1 MHPSFSLWHR
11 RFTRFV
17 AGCAVLCIPA
27 TARADSPAA
36 ISDASRS
43 RAEDQFH
50 QFAKT
55 WMANVQ
61 RLQTQDRDKPT
72 VRAGASGTQ
81 TSYRGYGD
89 DYSVELRPTGH
100 PSAPYVGLLRY
111 TELMYSCPSA
121 GSTNCTVS
129 SRVPVTEIFRYENG
143 RWSY

>member
-1 MHPSFSLWHR
+1 MSPDFSLWHR
-11 RFTRFV
+11 RFARLV
-17 AGCAVLCIPA
+17 AGFALLCLPA
-27 TARADSPAA
+27 TAMADSPAS
-36 ISDASRS
+36 ISDGSRS

-55 WMANVQ
+55 WMSNVQ

-72 VRAGASGTQ
+72 MRAGGSS
-81 TSYRGYGD
+81 SYRGYGE

-111 TELMYSCPSA
+111 TELMYACPSA

-143 RWSY
+143 SWSY

>member
-11 RFTRFV
+11 RCAGLV
-17 AGCAVLCIPA
+17 AACALLFISA
-27 TARADSPAA
+27 IAMADSPAA

-89 DYSVELRPTGH
+89 DYTVELRPTGH

-121 GSTNCTVS
+121 GSKDCSVS

>member
-1 MHPSFSLWHR
+1 MNRHVSFWHR
-11 RFTRFV
+11 HCVRLV
-17 AGCAVLCIPA
+17 AVCALLFAPA
-27 TARADSPAA
+27 IAMADSPAA

-43 RAEDQFH
+43 RAEDQFQ

-61 RLQTQDRDKPT
+61 RLQTQDRGKPT
-72 VRAGASGTQ
+72 VRASAGGTQ
-81 TSYRGYGD
+81 SSYRGYSD
-89 DYSVELRPTGH
+89 DFTVELRPTGH

-121 GSTNCTVS
+121 GASDCTVA

>member
-1 MHPSFSLWHR
+1 MSFNFSLWHR
-11 RFTRFV
+11 RFTRLV
-17 AGCAVLCIPA
+17 AGCALLCLPV
-27 TARADSPAA
+27 TAMAESPAA
-36 ISDASRS
+36 ISNASRS

-55 WMANVQ
+55 WMSNVQ

-72 VRAGASGTQ
+72 MRAGGS
-81 TSYRGYGD
+81 SYRGYGE

-100 PSAPYVGLLRY
+100 PSAPFVGLLRY

-129 SRVPVTEIFRYENG
+129 SKVPVTEIFRYENG

>member
-1 MHPSFSLWHR
+1 MNANFSLLHR
-11 RFTRFV
+11 CARLV
-17 AGCAVLCIPA
+17 AGGALIFFAA
-27 TARADSPAA
+27 TALADSPAA

-72 VRAGASGTQ
+72 VRAGANGTQ
-81 TSYRGYGD
+81 TSFRGYGE

-121 GSTNCTVS
+121 SSKDCSVS

>member
-1 MHPSFSLWHR
+1 MTRHSWHWHR
-11 RFTRFV
+11 HCVRLV
-17 AGCAVLCIPA
+17 AVCALLVAPA
-27 TARADSPAA
+27 IAMADSPAA

-43 RAEDQFH
+43 RAEDQFQ
-50 QFAKT
+50 QFTKT

-61 RLQTQDRDKPT
+61 RLQTQDRGKQT
-72 VRAGASGTQ
+72 VRASAGGTQ
-81 TSYRGYGD
+81 SSYRGYSED
-89 DYSVELRPTGH
+89 FTVELRPTGH

-121 GSTNCTVS
+121 GAADCTVA

>member
-1 MHPSFSLWHR
+1 MNR
-11 RFTRFV
+11 RFSRLHRQFARLV
-17 AGCAVLCIPA
+17 AGCALLALPV
-27 TARADSPAA
+27 TAMADSPAA
-36 ISDASRS
+36 ISDSSRS

-61 RLQTQDRDKPT
+61 RLQTQDRSKPT
-72 VRAGASGTQ
+72 VRAGANGTQ
-81 TSYRGYGD
+81 VSYRGYGD

-111 TELMYSCPSA
+111 TELMYSCPS
-121 GSTNCTVS
+121 STTTNCTVS

>member
-1 MHPSFSLWHR
+1 MNPGISLWHR
-11 RFTRFV
+11 RCARFV
-17 AGCAVLCIPA
+17 AGLALLVIPA
-27 TARADSPAA
+27 TAMADSPAA

-55 WMANVQ
+55 WMANVK

-72 VRAGASGTQ
+72 VRAGGNGTQ
-81 TSYRGYGD
+81 VGYRGYGD
-89 DYSVELRPTGH
+89 DYTVELRPTGH

-111 TELMYSCPSA
+111 MELMYSCPSA
-121 GSTNCTVS
+121 GSKDCSVS

>member
-1 MHPSFSLWHR
+1 MHPSLSLWHR
-11 RFTRFV
+11 CARLV
-17 AGCAVLCIPA
+17 AACALLVLPA
-27 TARADSPAA
+27 TAMADSPAA

-72 VRAGASGTQ
+72 VRAGANGTQ
-81 TSYRGYGD
+81 VSYRGYGD

-121 GSTNCTVS
+121 SSKDCSVS

>member
-1 MHPSFSLWHR
+1 MTPSFSLWHR
-11 RFTRFV
+11 RCARIV
-17 AGCAVLCIPA
+17 AGCALLLLPV
-27 TARADSPAA
+27 TAMADSPAS

-72 VRAGASGTQ
+72 VRAGGSGTQ
-81 TSYRGYGD
+81 LSYRAYGD
-89 DYSVELRPTGH
+89 DYTVELRPTGH

-121 GSTNCTVS
+121 GSKDCSVS

>member
-1 MHPSFSLWHR
+1 MNPSFSLWHR
-11 RFTRFV
+11 
-17 AGCAVLCIPA
+17 CARLAASCALILLPA
-27 TARADSPAA
+27 TAMADSPAA
-36 ISDASRS
+36 ISDASRT

-55 WMANVQ
+55 WMAKVQ
-61 RLQTQDRDKPT
+61 RLQTQERNKPT
-72 VRAGASGTQ
+72 VRAGSNGTQ
-81 TSYRGYGD
+81 VSYRGYGE

-100 PSAPYVGLLRY
+100 PSAPFVGLLRY

-121 GSTNCTVS
+121 SSKDCSVS

>member
-1 MHPSFSLWHR
+1 MQPSFSFWHR
-11 RFTRFV
+11 RCVRLV
-17 AGCAVLCIPA
+17 ASCAFLLLPA
-27 TARADSPAA
+27 TALAEAPAKVA
-36 ISDASRS
+36 DASRS

-50 QFAKT
+50 QFAKK

-61 RLQTQDRDKPT
+61 RLQTQDRSKPT
-72 VRAGASGTQ
+72 VRAGGSGTQ
-81 TSYRGYGD
+81 NTYRGYDD
-89 DYSVELRPTGH
+89 DYSIELRPTGH

-121 GSTNCTVS
+121 GATDCSVS

>member
-1 MHPSFSLWHR
+1 MTRHFSRWHR
-11 RFTRFV
+11 PLARLFAV
-17 AGCAVLCIPA
+17 CALLA
-27 TARADSPAA
+27 TPEIALADSPAA

-43 RAEDQFH
+43 RAEDQFQ

-55 WMANVQ
+55 WMAKVQ
-61 RLQTQDRDKPT
+61 KLQSQERGKPT
-72 VRAGASGTQ
+72 VRASAGGTQ
-81 TSYRGYGD
+81 SSYRGYSED
-89 DYSVELRPTGH
+89 FTVELRPTGH

-121 GSTNCTVS
+121 AATECTVA

>member
-1 MHPSFSLWHR
+1 MHPSLSLWHR
-11 RFTRFV
+11 CARLV
-17 AGCAVLCIPA
+17 AACALFMLPA
-27 TARADSPAA
+27 TAMADSPAA

-43 RAEDQFH
+43 RAEDQFN

-81 TSYRGYGD
+81 VSYRGYGE

-121 GSTNCTVS
+121 SSKDCSVS

>member
-1 MHPSFSLWHR
+1 MHPSLSLRHR
-11 RFTRFV
+11 CARLV
-17 AGCAVLCIPA
+17 AGFALFLLPA
-27 TARADSPAA
+27 TAMADSPAA

-72 VRAGASGTQ
+72 VRAGANGTQ
-81 TSYRGYGD
+81 VSYRGYGD

-111 TELMYSCPSA
+111 TELMYSCPSVGA
-121 GSTNCTVS
+121 KDCSIS

>member
-1 MHPSFSLWHR
+1 L
-11 RFTRFV
+11 V
-17 AGCAVLCIPA
+17 AGCALILLPA
-27 TARADSPAA
+27 TAMADSPAA

-50 QFAKT
+50 QFAKS

-61 RLQTQDRDKPT
+61 RLQTQDRSKPT
-72 VRAGASGTQ
+72 VRAGSNGTQ
-81 TSYRGYGD
+81 VSYRGYGD
-89 DYSVELRPTGH
+89 DYTVELRPTGH

-111 TELMYSCPSA
+111 TELMYSCASA
-121 GSTNCTVS
+121 SSKDCSVS

>member
-1 MHPSFSLWHR
+1 MSPSFSLWHR
-11 RFTRFV
+11 RFARFV
-17 AGCAVLCIPA
+17 AGCALLCIPA
-27 TARADSPAA
+27 TAMADSPAA

-55 WMANVQ
+55 WMSNVQ

-72 VRAGASGTQ
+72 IRAGGSS
-81 TSYRGYGD
+81 SYRGYGE
-89 DYSVELRPTGH
+89 DYSLELRPTGH

>member
-1 MHPSFSLWHR
+1 MNRNFSLWHR
-11 RFTRFV
+11 RCARFV
-17 AGCAVLCIPA
+17 AGCALLVLPA
-27 TARADSPAA
+27 TAMADSPAA
-36 ISDASRS
+36 ISNASRS

-55 WMANVQ
+55 WMSNVQ
-61 RLQTQDRDKPT
+61 HLQTQDRDKPT
-72 VRAGASGTQ
+72 VRAGGSGTQ
-81 TSYRGYGD
+81 LSYRGYAD
-89 DYSVELRPTGH
+89 EYSVELRPTGH
-100 PSAPYVGLLRY
+100 PSAPFVGLLRY

>member
-1 MHPSFSLWHR
+1 MHPSLSLWYR
-11 RFTRFV
+11 RCVRFA
-17 AGCAVLCIPA
+17 AGCALLLLPA
-27 TARADSPAA
+27 TALAEGAAKIADAG
-36 ISDASRS
+36 RS

-61 RLQTQDRDKPT
+61 RLQTQDKNKPT
-72 VRAGASGTQ
+72 VRPGAGGSQYT
-81 TSYRGYGD
+81 YRGYGE
-89 DYSVELRPTGH
+89 DYSIELRPTGH

-111 TELMYSCPSA
+111 TELMYSCPSPGA
-121 GSTNCTVS
+121 PNCTVS

>member
-1 MHPSFSLWHR
+1 MQPSFSFWHR
-11 RFTRFV
+11 RCVRFV
-17 AGCAVLCIPA
+17 AGCALLLLPA
-27 TARADSPAA
+27 TALAESPAKV
-36 ISDASRS
+36 SDAGRS

-55 WMANVQ
+55 WMAKVQ
-61 RLQTQDRDKPT
+61 RLQTQDQSKPT
-72 VRAGASGTQ
+72 ARAGASGTQ
-81 TSYRGYGD
+81 HSYRGYGD

-111 TELMYSCPSA
+111 TELMYSCPSP
-121 GSTNCTVS
+121 GSKDCSIS

>member
-11 RFTRFV
+11 CARFV
-17 AGCAVLCIPA
+17 AGCALILLPA
-27 TARADSPAA
+27 TAMADSPAA

-72 VRAGASGTQ
+72 VRAGANGTQ
-81 TSYRGYGD
+81 VSYRGYGD
-89 DYSVELRPTGH
+89 DYSWAAPDRTRKILRR
-100 PSAPYVGLLRY
+100 LLRY
-111 TELMYSCPSA
+111 TDWYSCPSA
-121 GSTNCTVS
+121 S
-129 SRVPVTEIFRYENG
+129 SRTARCRRAFP
-143 RWSY
+143 

>member
-1 MHPSFSLWHR
+1 MTRHSLWPR
-11 RFTRFV
+11 RCARLL
-17 AGCAVLCIPA
+17 AGCALFLIPLSA
-27 TARADSPAA
+27 GAESPAA

-55 WMANVQ
+55 WMEKVQ
-61 RLQTQDRDKPT
+61 RLQTQDRSKPT
-72 VRAGASGTQ
+72 LRAGANGAQAT
-81 TSYRGYGD
+81 YRGYGD
-89 DYSVELRPTGH
+89 DYSIELRPTGH

-111 TELMYSCPSA
+111 TELMYTCA
-121 GSTNCTVS
+121 GTSSDDCTVS

>member
-1 MHPSFSLWHR
+1 MSSSFSLWHR
-11 RFTRFV
+11 CARLV
-17 AGCAVLCIPA
+17 AGCALILLPA
-27 TARADSPAA
+27 TAMADSPAA
-36 ISDASRS
+36 ISDASRT

-72 VRAGASGTQ
+72 VRAGSNGTQ
-81 TSYRGYGD
+81 VSFRGYGE

-100 PSAPYVGLLRY
+100 PSAPFVGLLRY

-121 GSTNCTVS
+121 SSKDCSVS

>member
-1 MHPSFSLWHR
+1 MYPTLSLWAR
-11 RFTRFV
+11 RGARF
-17 AGCAVLCIPA
+17 AALCTALLIPM
-27 TARADSPAA
+27 TAMAESPAA

-72 VRAGASGTQ
+72 MRAGGGS
-81 TSYRGYGD
+81 SYRGYGE
-89 DYSVELRPTGH
+89 DYSLELRPTGH

-121 GSTNCTVS
+121 GRANCSVS